1 MYDKFVRDELILK
14 PAQPSLSM
22 VLKKKIIMEKKK
34 QQQTNKTKRNKPSF
48 VSLVWLTN
56 HIILQRM
63 MTYQIER
70 LLVKRGLL
78 GLSGLFRLQ
87 DIICSDCDNQ
97 CERRARGVGDGEYPL
112 FSDHE
117 RLIFA
122 TPLLSESL
130 EQGKFT
136 TTDRYSQT
144 SIPELDFTRIPNG
157 QSNQTLHELN
167 TKVKKG
173 F

>member
-1 MYDKFVRDELILK
+1 MHGF
-14 PAQPSLSM
+14 
-22 VLKKKIIMEKKK
+22 KKENYHEKKNK
-34 QQQTNKTKRNKPSF
+34 QTKKQLQRQTNKTKRNKPPF

-56 HIILQRM
+56 HVILQSM
-63 MTYQIER
+63 MKYQIER
-70 LLVKRGLL
+70 LPVKRGLS
-78 GLSGLFRLQ
+78 GLSELFRLQ

-97 CERRARGVGDGEYPL
+97 CERRARGVGDGECPL
-112 FSDHE
+112 FSNHV

-122 TPLLSESL
+122 TPLPSESL

-136 TTDRYSQT
+136 TTDRYNQT